1 MPITTNNTPEYSL
14 SDEFDRL
21 DAIEQ
26 PTVREA
32 FARDILFQIHKSYDD
47 LYDLNN
53 ITAALVDVQG
63 FVAKA
68 TLSCLKYD
76 TELEEQKMKQKMKPE
91 YETDFNPKRYDTHRA
106 ALAQIIYLRANG
118 AIDYKGHFPLLDQAI
133 SQPDEHV
140 PALVELANTLKGL
153 GITSDNFPEFY
164 AWVKSKW
171 DLNPRYLD
179 IFGIS
184 QMERTS

>member
-1 MPITTNNTPEYSL
+1 MPTTTNNTPQYSL
-14 SDEFDRL
+14 SDQFDRL
-21 DAIEQ
+21 ANIEE

-32 FARDILFQIHKSYDD
+32 FARDILSQIHNSYDD

-53 ITAALVDVQG
+53 MTAALADVQG

-68 TLSCLKYD
+68 TQSVLEYY
-76 TELEEQKMKQKMKPE
+76 TELEKQKMKPK
-91 YETDFNPKRYDTHRA
+91 YETDFNPERYDLHRS
-106 ALAQIIYLRANG
+106 ALAQMIYLRAIES
-118 AIDYKGHFPLLDQAI
+118 IDYKGHFPDLDRAI
-133 SQPDEHV
+133 SDPGEYV
-140 PALVELANTLKGL
+140 PGLVELAHTLKGL

-171 DLNPRYLD
+171 DLNPRHLD
-179 IFGIS
+179 IFDVS